1 MSSQTRQA
9 LDSAM
14 QLAIQRHQAGD
25 MPAAE
30 ALYGQ
35 LLSMQPTHPGA
46 LHNLGL
52 IRMSRGDI
60 PGALVL
66 LRAAVKQLPTEPT
79 FQFNLGLA
87 HQSAGDTK
95 KAAAAYRKATTANR
109 SYRKAWE
116 NLGVVLQDME
126 QHEEAIAA
134 YRRALALDATSATAR
149 QNLGNALRALG
160 RLQEAEA
167 EYRTLLDQ
175 QPLNADAAEQ
185 LAATQLSRG
194 DYPGWDGYEWRY
206 WSPESLAAS
215 APWQLPLPKWDGSPL
230 AGRSIHLYG
239 EQGIG
244 DEIMFA
250 SVVPEIAGVATVTLW
265 CEARLVALFSRSFPD
280 AKVHAKPRGGLVPL
294 LGPVANDT
302 LRCPLASLPRFMRR
316 TERDFTGKPYLV
328 ADAQA
333 TARWQE
339 QFAALGG
346 RLTVGLSWR
355 GGGAPRAR
363 EARSVALARFAPLF
377 AIEGIR
383 IVDLQYGDHREE
395 IDAFNSGALNPL
407 ARFDELDPLHDMDG
421 FAAAIRA
428 LDAVVCVD
436 NSTAHLAGALG
447 VPTLL
452 LLPFQADW
460 RWVRGLET
468 TAWYGSVTLLWQRE
482 PGAGAWTD
490 VVRRAARRIVSL
502 VAGEAI
508 PRASLGA
515 GADHAPRTTSPDLL
529 AAHASPDVLLLNDT
543 SYWYHWGCTCT
554 SLALHEQLR
563 ARNLAVDPVPI
574 TLLNALAPLPMDA
587 AQFDDD
593 ALFEAFRANNPELLA
608 RLAAAPRI
616 VVNGEGSLHDFGPT
630 ARALLYVIY
639 IATTRLGRS
648 VHIVNHS
655 CYPTTG
661 DVPGLEDLYS
671 KVYRTAAFVA
681 VREEKSLARL
691 AAMGIDAASSFDC
704 LPLFVAR
711 HPVDVARDSG
721 RVVMAGCA
729 HLDGPMLELLARLA
743 EQVLAA
749 GRELVFLAGANA
761 WLAQDDGLLLAAL
774 QPRLRDRY
782 RLVAAT
788 SEAEWLATLAGA
800 GLLVSGRF
808 HHSIAAACLGTPL
821 VIAGSNTS
829 KNEGL
834 IDRLGLARDAV
845 WMDAAQPDAST
856 ARLASLLR
864 DPAPGL
870 VGAERLARL
879 RDLAGRNFDQLP
891 AP

>member
-25 MPAAE
+25 LPAAE
-30 ALYGQ
+30 ALYDKV
-35 LLSMQPTHPGA
+35 LSMQASHPGA

-52 IRMSRGDI
+52 VRMSRGDI

-66 LRAAVKQLPTEPT
+66 LRAAVKQLPAEPT

-87 HQSAGDTK
+87 HQSAGDAK
-95 KAAAAYRKATTANR
+95 NAAAAYRKATSANR

-116 NLGVVLQDME
+116 NLGVVLQDMG

-134 YRRALALDATSATAR
+134 YRRALALDATSAAAR

-167 EYRTLLDQ
+167 EYRALLDQ
-175 QPLNADAAEQ
+175 QPLHADAAEQ
-185 LAATQLSRG
+185 LAATRLSRG
-194 DYPGWDGYEWRY
+194 EYRGWEGYEWRY

-215 APWQLPLPKWDGSPL
+215 APWPLPLPKWDGSPL
-230 AGRSIHLYG
+230 TGRSIHLYG

-250 SVVPEIAGVATVTLW
+250 SVVPEIANIATVTLW
-265 CEARLVALFSRSFPD
+265 CEPRLVPLFSRSFPD
-280 AKVHAKPRGGLVPL
+280 ANVHAKPHDGRVPP
-294 LGPVANDT
+294 LGPAANDS
-302 LRCPLASLPRFMRR
+302 LRCPIASLPRFMRR
-316 TERDFTGKPYLV
+316 SESDFTGKPYLV

-333 TARWQE
+333 TSRWQE
-339 QFAALGG
+339 RFAALGG
-346 RLTVGLSWR
+346 RLTIGLSWR

-363 EARSVALARFAPLF
+363 EARSVALARFASLF

-383 IVDLQYGDHREE
+383 IVDLQYGDHRDE
-395 IDAFNSGALNPL
+395 IDAFNSTALNPL

-460 RWVRGLET
+460 RWVRGRES

-482 PGAGAWTD
+482 PGTGAWTD
-490 VVRRAARRIVSL
+490 VVRRAVRHVGSLAAR
-502 VAGEAI
+502 EAT
-508 PRASLGA
+508 PYASIGA
-515 GADHAPRTTSPDLL
+515 SADHARRGCLPDPL
-529 AAHASPDVLLLNDT
+529 ATHASPDVLLLNDT
-543 SYWYHWGCTCT
+543 SFWYHWGCTCT

-563 ARNLAVDPVPI
+563 ARNLAVDALPI
-574 TLLNALAPLPMDA
+574 THLNALAPLPA
-587 AQFDDD
+587 AASQFDDD
-593 ALFEAFRANNPELLA
+593 TLFEAFRAANPALVA
-608 RLAAAPRI
+608 RLAAVRI
-616 VVNGEGSLHDFGPT
+616 ILVNGEGTLHDFGPT

-639 IATTRLGRS
+639 IAATRLGRP

-655 CYPTTG
+655 CYPTTAG
-661 DVPGLEDLYS
+661 EPGLEDLYR
-671 KVYRTAAFVA
+671 KVYRAAAFVA
-681 VREEKSLARL
+681 VREENSLDHL
-691 AAMGIDAASSFDC
+691 AAMGISATASFDC

-711 HPVDVARDSG
+711 HPVAVARDSG

-729 HLDGPMLELLARLA
+729 RLDGPMLELLARLA
-743 EQVLAA
+743 EEVLAA

-761 WLAQDDGLLLAAL
+761 WHAQDDAQLLAAL
-774 QPRLRDRY
+774 QPRLRGRY

-788 SEAEWLATLAGA
+788 SEAEWLGTIAGA
-800 GLLVSGRF
+800 ALLVSGRF

-821 VIAGSNTS
+821 LVAGSNTR
-829 KNEGL
+829 KNDGL
-834 IDRLGLARDAV
+834 IDRLGLSRDAV
-845 WMDAAQPDAST
+845 WMDAAQPDAAS
-856 ARLASLLR
+856 ARLAALLR
-864 DPAPGL
+864 DPSPGK
-870 VGAERLARL
+870 VGDERLAQL
-879 RDLAGRNFDQLP
+879 RELAQRNFDQLP
-891 AP
+891 AR